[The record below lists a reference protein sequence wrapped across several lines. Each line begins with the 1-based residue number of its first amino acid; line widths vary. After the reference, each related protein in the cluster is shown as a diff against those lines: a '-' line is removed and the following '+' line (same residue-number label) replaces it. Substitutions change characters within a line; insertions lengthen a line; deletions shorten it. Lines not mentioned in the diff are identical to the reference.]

1 MRVSVK
7 QTVSWLLAV
16 ALVLPGAM
24 IFSSPL
30 EAGAVETST
39 RADSLPVEPVKVP
52 AGETAEDFIKN
63 PDQPDLY
70 TLRNDYDVERYG
82 NKEKNYQPYVATVGA
97 DATDDEKK
105 KVKKTI
111 TLPDFAGY
119 DKPKDGGNT
128 IEKYD
133 ITYQGIVDAA
143 KLGAKSGNPEYGFA
157 YNALHEYLYKGA
169 SGSIQVRHVFQD
181 LKDFSSYGKLPGKTD
196 DIITTETG
204 NVSDLVPV
212 TPLAKEQRPGF
223 KPESRSIKV
232 LIAKNSITVDL
243 RYNRDHFDATYDT
256 VDGTPVPAHTLYYGQ
271 VIPPLADSDI
281 PTKIGATLVGWKP
294 SVNLQGTVNGT
305 KTTFP
310 AGQIMKDGSGN
321 AIKKLDAKLIMPAT
335 NVKFTA
341 VWEDRPRANYAIQ
354 FWTEKSDHAE
364 DASLVDKYEFVS
376 TRVYRDQPT
385 GTRPNLAAEPVNNVV
400 FPDLDQARLNKI
412 WSGATFGP
420 FLYLNK
426 FYTYN
431 KDLTNSENAD
441 PNAPGSVK
449 PVSATGKTVYN
460 IYFDRQVYDL
470 YFTKSNSTNDTF
482 YPEIWRHQTKL
493 GWPGHP
499 YHFNARFNQR
509 LLDWPNDAL
518 ETKGFSPDK
527 QSFGWT
533 PNYTSKSFEYRDT
546 PPYRLTAEEFLDM
559 KYYTERGGYTSDID
573 AGAGIT
579 IPANRNATPRT
590 FTTLSFG
597 IWESGSRDGNQ
608 AVPHHMDFWMDGF
621 EENPGWHGGD
631 PKEQYKKIIDYDLYR
646 NKADTGSPSYRHPAP
661 KVQGF
666 TPYEGRVKSIPLDE
680 DQLKAMNN
688 ERADITKLPSEEV
701 ESPYKYGDPHPKG
714 YMPFMQTFFN
724 RADPDWGDP
733 ADEDDPR
740 FDTNGYIRF
749 YYKRNKYPLR
759 FNNDPATIKSDTDY
773 ATNEQTDIFYKKP
786 LKDLNLNDVNSL
798 SSLGLGGLLE
808 KDSDGKNRIKRP
820 EGLAPN
826 MVFKGWALDPAGL
839 KMVSTSDE
847 TMPAHALVLYAIW
860 AEPDFKWK
868 VTFDPDGGT
877 LPDISE
883 TTVTQQRKT
892 ISEGDAGQGQKVTY
906 PIKEANEGDKQVFT
920 VLHRQ
925 KLVELL
931 GDAKPTKDG
940 YSFSAWEVLHYKKDA
955 NGNYTDEVDTS
966 YHDEYGV
973 PMLYGFGNDVVDPI
987 YLKAIWVPDNLENVT
1002 VYHHFLDKEYR
1013 MATKVKPNPKSR
1025 IIENQR
1031 AGQLVQSTG
1040 SEQGGSWRLAAHDEL
1055 VNSPDQELHSI
1066 YDEYNGRLGFDNNYF
1081 QMIKVEPKKITQNGH
1096 LVDNPNYKNNVFH
1109 FFYVPFRT
1117 RNYKVNYVDERA
1129 KAELAQA
1136 NTAAEKQKIIN
1147 KYRIL
1152 NQERVDS
1159 EARHYDARNYKPI
1172 KGWKLTSDPQ
1182 QQLFYDVDENTNKL
1196 IGINGTGSDEITFF
1210 YKDVRLLQ
1218 VPSTGTT
1225 PEGYVRVTF
1234 KAGAGGSFGTDGAG
1248 NPIKELTYDVV
1259 EGTKSDQLPVPQ
1271 ELPSGASPV
1280 PGKYYVTPETN
1291 YSFARWDNN
1300 ILLPAGTV
1308 LKKADENTYVFTAQ
1322 FEKPPIVVTDGVV
1335 TTEAFTDPAGTWTN
1349 DFAPTLEALKGS
1361 IQQKENGVRTALPAD
1376 ATVKLF
1382 DENGSE
1388 ITTDA
1393 AIYELVKEN
1402 GKTDTEEPVRIIKLK
1417 AKVLFPNQ
1425 TTRELTVPIRVYKNR
1440 YEATPSGDMPDE
1452 LGRATT
1458 EPNGDLVNLL
1468 KDTTAKNYVKVT
1480 VNPTVELRHLEP
1492 KTYWVN
1498 PKAWVDIPEIEID
1511 PSEKAA
1517 SGFKHWTADQ
1527 IAQNENKAAGG
1538 VYDFEKRH
1546 KFTADTII
1554 TPIFLGTPTPNP
1566 TTPPGP
1572 TPPGPT
1578 PPGPSPTPP
1587 EPTPTTPTPNPTTP
1601 GTPWTPTPGTPGGTP
1616 GTPTPTPT
1624 PSTPGGTPGTPTPTP
1639 TPSTPGGTPG
1649 TPGGTPAAPGGT
1661 PAAPGSPAAPTSPD
1675 QNDKSFLSKLP
1686 ATGANSL
1693 LYLYAAVLFTLTGA
1707 LVLRIS
1713 RKRARD

>member
-24 IFSSPL
+24 ILSSPL
-30 EAGAVETST
+30 EAGAAETST
-39 RADSLPVEPVKVP
+39 YADSLPVEPVKVP

-63 PDQPDLY
+63 PDQPEIY
-70 TLRNDYDVERYG
+70 TLRNEYKVTRVGADG
-82 NKEKNYQPYVATVGA
+82 ASKKEVNYQPYVATVGA
-97 DATDDEKK
+97 AATQAEKDR
-105 KVKKTI
+105 VKKTI

-119 DKPKDGGNT
+119 NKPKDGGST
-128 IEKYD
+128 INDYK
-133 ITYQGIVDAA
+133 ITYQGIVEAA
-143 KLGAKSGNPEYGFA
+143 KQGAKSGNPEYGFA
-157 YNALHEYLYKGA
+157 YNALHEYLYQGA

-196 DIITTETG
+196 DIIITKTG
-204 NVSDLVPV
+204 KVGDLVPIEPLDP
-212 TPLAKEQRPGF
+212 TPAGF
-223 KPESRSIKV
+223 VPEDTGMKV
-232 LIAKNSITVDL
+232 VIAKDSIIVDQ
-243 RYNRDHFDATYDT
+243 RYNLAHFDVTYDT
-256 VDGTPVPAHTLYYGQ
+256 VDGTPVPARTLYYGQ

-294 SVNLQGTVNGT
+294 SVDLTGTVDGT
-305 KTTFP
+305 KKTFP
-310 AGQIMKDGSGN
+310 AGQLMKGVSGN
-321 AIKKLDAKLIMPAT
+321 PIKDLNAELILPAS

-341 VWEDRPRANYAIQ
+341 VWEDRPRADYAIQ
-354 FWTEKSDHAE
+354 FWTEKSDHDA

-376 TRVYRDQPT
+376 TRVYKNQPT

-441 PNAPGSVK
+441 PRDSTQVK

-482 YPEIWRHQTKL
+482 YPEIWRHQKQL

-499 YHFNARFNQR
+499 YHFKARFNQR

-518 ETKGFSPDK
+518 ETKGFTGDK

-559 KYYTERGGYTSDID
+559 KYYTERGGYTSEID
-573 AGAGIT
+573 AGDGVT
-579 IPANRNATPRT
+579 IKANRKATPQT

-597 IWESGSRDGNQ
+597 IWESGSRDPNGQ

-666 TPYEGRVKSIPLDE
+666 TPYEDRVKSIPLDE
-680 DQLKAMNN
+680 DQLKAMND
-688 ERADITKLPSEEV
+688 ERAGIKEFPTETV
-701 ESPYKYGDPHPKG
+701 ESPYEGGDPHPKG
-714 YMPFMQTFFN
+714 YMPFMKSFFN
-724 RADPDWGDP
+724 RSDEWGDVVVG
-733 ADEDDPR
+733 DE
-740 FDTNGYIRF
+740 FQTNGYIRF

-759 FNNDPATIKSDTDY
+759 FNNDPTKVKDDNEY
-773 ATNEQTDIFYKKP
+773 TNQQTNILYQKP
-786 LKDLNLNDVNSL
+786 LKDLNLDDVKSL
-798 SSLGLGGLLE
+798 SDLGLTGLLE
-808 KDSDGKNRIKRP
+808 TDSDGKTRIKRP
-820 EGLAPN
+820 AGLAPD

-906 PIKEANEGDKQVFT
+906 PLKEANEGDKQIFT

-925 KLVELL
+925 KLVELQ
-931 GDAKPTKDG
+931 GNAKPTKEG
-940 YSFSAWEVLHYKKDA
+940 YTFSGWEVLHYKKDA
-955 NGNYTDEVDTS
+955 NGYTDEVDDT
-966 YHDEYGV
+966 YRQVHGV
-973 PMLYGFGNDVVDPI
+973 PELYGFGNDVVDPI
-987 YLKAIWVPDNLENVT
+987 YLKAIWVPNSLENVT
-1002 VYHHFLDKEYR
+1002 VYHHFLDKGYHIDK
-1013 MATKVKPNPKSR
+1013 TVNPNPKSR
-1025 IIENQR
+1025 IIKNQR
-1031 AGQLVQSTG
+1031 TGQFVRTSAVQNDK
-1040 SEQGGSWRLAAHDEL
+1040 WRLASHDEL
-1055 VNSPDQELHSI
+1055 VNSPDQELHRI

-1081 QMIKVEPKKITQNGH
+1081 QMIKVEPKKITKNGQ

-1129 KAELAQA
+1129 KAELAQT
-1136 NTAAEKQKIIN
+1136 NDPAEKQKIID

-1152 NQERVDS
+1152 DQERVES

-1182 QQLFYDVDENTNKL
+1182 QQLFYDVDEATNKFL
-1196 IGINGTGSDEITFF
+1196 GINGTGSDEITFF
-1210 YKDVRLLQ
+1210 YKDVRILQ

-1225 PEGYVRVTF
+1225 PDGYVRVTF
-1234 KAGAGGSFGTDGAG
+1234 KASDGGSFGTDGAG

-1308 LKKADENTYVFTAQ
+1308 LKKADEGSYVFTAQ
-1322 FEKPPIVVTDGVV
+1322 FEKPPVVVTDGVV
-1335 TTEAFTDPAGTWTN
+1335 TTESFTDPNNTWTN

-1361 IQQKENGVRTALPAD
+1361 IKLKEDGVRKDLPD
-1376 ATVKLF
+1376 GTIVELF
-1382 DENGSE
+1382 DEHGSG
-1388 ITTDA
+1388 ITTAD

-1417 AKVLFPNQ
+1417 AKVTFQ
-1425 TTRELTVPIRVYKNR
+1425 DHTTRELTVPIRVYKNR
-1440 YEATPSGDMPDE
+1440 YEAMPSGDMPDE

-1480 VNPTVELRHLEP
+1480 VNPTYKLRHQKP

-1538 VYDFEKRH
+1538 VYDFAKRH
-1546 KFTADTII
+1546 KFIAETTI
-1554 TPIFLGTPTPNP
+1554 TPIFPETPGPN
-1566 TTPPGP
+1566 PPGP
-1572 TPPGPT
+1572 NPPGPN
-1578 PPGPSPTPP
+1578 PPSPNP
-1587 EPTPTTPTPNPTTP
+1587 PTPGTP
-1601 GTPWTPTPGTPGGTP
+1601 GTPGTPWTPWTPTPGTPGGTP

-1624 PSTPGGTPGTPTPTP
+1624 PSTPS
-1639 TPSTPGGTPG
+1639 TPSTPGAPGTPG
-1649 TPGGTPAAPGGT
+1649 TPGGTPAAPG
-1661 PAAPGSPAAPTSPD
+1661 SPAAPSSPD
-1675 QNDKSFLSKLP
+1675 HKDKSYLSELP

-1693 LYLYAAVLFTLTGA
+1693 LYLYAAVLLTLTGA

-1713 RKRARD
+1713 RKRVRD

>member
-24 IFSSPL
+24 ILSQPL
-30 EAGAVETST
+30 EAGAAETST
-39 RADSLPVEPVKVP
+39 PADSIPAQPVKVP
-52 AGETAEDFIKN
+52 TGETTENFIKN
-63 PDQPDLY
+63 PAQPDIY
-70 TLRNDYDVERYG
+70 TLRNVYEVTRVG
-82 NKEKNYQPYVATVGA
+82 NKENNYQPYVATVGA
-97 DATDDEKK
+97 DATDAEKK
-105 KVKKTI
+105 KVNKTI

-143 KLGAKSGNPEYGFA
+143 KAGEQSGDPEQGIA
-157 YNALHEYLYKGA
+157 HNALKEYLYQGA

-196 DIITTETG
+196 DIIITKTG
-204 NVSDLVPV
+204 KVGDLVPIEPLDP
-212 TPLAKEQRPGF
+212 TPAGF
-223 KPESRSIKV
+223 VPENTDMKV
-232 LIAKNSITVDL
+232 VIAKDSIIVDQ
-243 RYNRDHFDATYDT
+243 RYNLAHFDVTYDT
-256 VDGTPVPAHTLYYGQ
+256 VDGTPVPARTLYYGQ

-294 SVNLQGTVNGT
+294 SVDLTGTVDGT
-305 KTTFP
+305 KKTFP
-310 AGQIMKDGSGN
+310 AGQLMKGVSGN
-321 AIKKLDAKLIMPAT
+321 PIKDLNAELILPAS

-341 VWEDRPRANYAIQ
+341 VWEDRPRADYAIQ
-354 FWTEKSDHAE
+354 FWTEKSDHDA

-376 TRVYRDQPT
+376 TRVYKNQPT

-441 PNAPGSVK
+441 PRDSTQVK

-482 YPEIWRHQTKL
+482 YPEIWRHQKQL

-499 YHFNARFNQR
+499 YHFKARFNQR

-518 ETKGFSPDK
+518 ETKGFTGDK

-559 KYYTERGGYTSDID
+559 KYYTECGGYTSEID
-573 AGAGIT
+573 AGDGVT
-579 IPANRNATPRT
+579 IKANRKATPQT

-597 IWESGSRDGNQ
+597 IWESGSRDPNGQ

-621 EENPGWHGGD
+621 DENPNWHAGMD

-646 NKADTGSPSYRHPAP
+646 NKADTGSPSYKHPAP
-661 KVQGF
+661 VVQGF
-666 TPYEGRVKSIPLDE
+666 TPYEGHVKSIPLDE
-680 DQLKAMNN
+680 DQLKAMND
-688 ERADITKLPSEEV
+688 ERAGIKEFPTETV
-701 ESPYKYGDPHPKG
+701 ESPYTYGDSHPKG
-714 YMPFMQTFFN
+714 YMPFMHTFFN
-724 RADPDWGDP
+724 RADPEFGDP
-733 ADEDDPR
+733 EDPNDPG
-740 FDTNGYIRF
+740 FDTNGYIQF
-749 YYKRNKYPLR
+749 YYKRNTYKLR
-759 FNNDPATIKSDTDY
+759 FNNDPATIKADTDY
-773 ATNEQTDIFYKKP
+773 ADNQQTDIFYKKP

-798 SSLGLGGLLE
+798 SSLGLDGLLE
-808 KDSDGKNRIKRP
+808 TDSDGKTRIKRP
-820 EGLAPN
+820 SGLAPD

-906 PIKEANEGDKQVFT
+906 PLKEANEGDKQVFT

-925 KLVELL
+925 KLVELQ
-931 GDAKPTKDG
+931 GNAKPTKEG
-940 YSFSAWEVLHYKKDA
+940 YTFSGWEFLHYKKDA
-955 NGNYTDEVDTS
+955 NGYTDEVDDT
-966 YHDEYGV
+966 YRQVHGV
-973 PMLYGFGNDVVDPI
+973 PELYGFGNDVVDPI
-987 YLKAIWVPDNLENVT
+987 YLKAIWVPNSLENVT
-1002 VYHHFLDKEYR
+1002 VYHHFLDKGYHIDK
-1013 MATKVKPNPKSR
+1013 TVNPNPKSR
-1025 IIENQR
+1025 IIKNQR
-1031 AGQLVQSTG
+1031 TGQFVRTSAVQNDK
-1040 SEQGGSWRLAAHDEL
+1040 WRLASHDEL
-1055 VNSPDQELHSI
+1055 VNSPDQELHRI

-1081 QMIKVEPKKITQNGH
+1081 QMIKVEPKKITKNGQ

-1109 FFYVPFRT
+1109 FFYTPFRT

-1129 KAELAQA
+1129 KAELAQT
-1136 NTAAEKQKIIN
+1136 NDPAEKQKIID

-1152 NQERVDS
+1152 DQERVES

-1182 QQLFYDVDENTNKL
+1182 QQLFYDVDEATNKFL
-1196 IGINGTGSDEITFF
+1196 GINGTGSDEITFF
-1210 YKDVRLLQ
+1210 YKDVRILQ

-1234 KAGAGGSFGTDGAG
+1234 KASDGGSFTDKDG
-1248 NPIKELTYDVV
+1248 NSVKELTYDVV

-1271 ELPSGASPV
+1271 ELPSSASRAD
-1280 PGKYYVTPETN
+1280 GKYYVTPEQN

-1308 LKKADENTYVFTAQ
+1308 LKKADENTYVFTAK

-1335 TTEAFTDPAGTWTN
+1335 TTESFTDPAGTWTN

-1361 IQQKENGVRTALPAD
+1361 IKLKEDGVRKDLPD
-1376 ATVKLF
+1376 GTIVELF
-1382 DENGSE
+1382 DEHGSG
-1388 ITTDA
+1388 ITTAD

-1402 GKTDTEEPVRIIKLK
+1402 GKSDTEEPVRIIKLK
-1417 AKVLFPNQ
+1417 AKVTFKDH

-1480 VNPTVELRHLEP
+1480 VNPTYKLRHQKP

-1538 VYDFEKRH
+1538 VYDFAKRH
-1546 KFTADTII
+1546 KFIAETTI
-1554 TPIFLGTPTPNP
+1554 TPIFPETPGPN
-1566 TTPPGP
+1566 PPGP
-1572 TPPGPT
+1572 NPPGPN
-1578 PPGPSPTPP
+1578 PPGPNPP
-1587 EPTPTTPTPNPTTP
+1587 GPNPP
-1601 GTPWTPTPGTPGGTP
+1601 GP
-1616 GTPTPTPT
+1616 
-1624 PSTPGGTPGTPTPTP
+1624 
-1639 TPSTPGGTPG
+1639 
-1649 TPGGTPAAPGGT
+1649 
-1661 PAAPGSPAAPTSPD
+1661 
-1675 QNDKSFLSKLP
+1675 
-1686 ATGANSL
+1686 
-1693 LYLYAAVLFTLTGA
+1693 
-1707 LVLRIS
+1707 
-1713 RKRARD
+1713 